1 MIQVYDANK
10 NLIHSFTAHTNIIEH
25 IKILSNG
32 NVASCSDD
40 STIKIWDTSSW
51 SLIKTLSGHIKPVL
65 QIEQIDNDTI
75 VSASFDKTYIV
86 WSISMGAK
94 ITMNIFSV
102 SVEAVK
108 FIPSSGLLAVGLA
121 STSKNLQIYNWKT
134 GDLVTTLN
142 GHTNTV
148 FGIEI
153 LDSRYIATA
162 SADKTA
168 MVWDLTGLGSLKY
181 TLKGHYAEVI
191 SLKLISSSLLASG
204 SNDYT
209 IKIWKWN
216 KGSVIKSLTGHAN
229 VIWPLINT

>member
-1 MIQVYDANK
+1 
-10 NLIHSFTAHTNIIEH
+10 
-25 IKILSNG
+25 
-32 NVASCSDD
+32 
-40 STIKIWDTSSW
+40 
-51 SLIKTLSGHIKPVL
+51 
-65 QIEQIDNDTI
+65 
-75 VSASFDKTYIV
+75 
-86 WSISMGAK
+86 
-94 ITMNIFSV
+94 MNIFSV

-108 FIPSSGLLAVGLA
+108 YIPSSGLLAVGLA

-229 VIWPLINT
+229 VIWFSLEVFSDNVLISGSLDSTIKFWNITSGSLIQSIPSNIKISTLTMLSSCKLILFLTLI